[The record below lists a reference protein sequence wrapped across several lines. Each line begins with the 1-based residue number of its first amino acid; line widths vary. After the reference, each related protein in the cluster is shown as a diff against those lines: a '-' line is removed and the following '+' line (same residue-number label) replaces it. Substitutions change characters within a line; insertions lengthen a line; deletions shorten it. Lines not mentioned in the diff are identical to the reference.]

1 MTKNEAIQELEK
13 EFNNCNGKENGKYRQ
28 ALAMG
33 ICSLKDK
40 AFVIGS
46 LSQEQEIKKIAFSLM
61 DKYYVYFVSKQPNKS
76 FDILVKE
83 AFDTILIS
91 DVIFVLLKPD
101 GTIGQGVTYEIEF
114 AKRMN
119 KKIEYI
125 SSE

>member
-46 LSQEQEIKKIAFSLM
+46 LSQEQEIEKIAFSLM

-119 KKIEYI
+119 KKIE
-125 SSE
+125 

>member
-46 LSQEQEIKKIAFSLM
+46 LSQEQEIEKIAF
-61 DKYYVYFVSKQPNKS
+61 F
-76 FDILVKE
+76 
-83 AFDTILIS
+83 
-91 DVIFVLLKPD
+91 
-101 GTIGQGVTYEIEF
+101 TYG
-114 AKRMN
+114 
-119 KKIEYI
+119 
-125 SSE
+125 

>member
-46 LSQEQEIKKIAFSLM
+46 LSQEQEIEKIAFSLM
-61 DKYYVYFVSKQPNKS
+61 DKYYVYFVEKQPEKS
-76 FDILVKE
+76 FEVLVKDT
-83 AFDTILIS
+83 FDNIS
-91 DVIFVLLKPD
+91 FCDVIFVLLKPD
-101 GTIGQGVTYEIEF
+101 GTIGQGTTYEVEF
-114 AKRMN
+114 AKRIG
-119 KKIEYI
+119 KKVEYVNAQ
-125 SSE
+125 